1 MLKKYEDNR
10 MRIKFE
16 QNEVNGEMQMKHTF
30 IEVLEGTR
38 KILLKLDGHNWAYI
52 ELLRITCSAQQ
63 VLHGLH

>member
-1 MLKKYEDNR
+1 
-10 MRIKFE
+10 
-16 QNEVNGEMQMKHTF
+16 MQMKHTF
-30 IEVLEGTR
+30 IEMLEGTR